1 MESLRIDILNP
12 KALNLFQNLVD
23 LDLIRISS
31 DTTARELVSTELP
44 NTVKYG
50 LQESLEQAD
59 KGVLIAHETQE
70 LKYKKYLK

>member
-12 KALNLFQNLVD
+12 KALNLLQNLVD

-44 NTVKYG
+44 NTEKYG

-59 KGVLIAHETQE
+59 KGILIAHETQE